1 MVSRQ
6 RFLARRSSKGRQLA
20 ETTNPAMDGQHDPQA
35 EIGRRDF
42 MLIATGA
49 FAAVGAAAA
58 VWPFID
64 QMNPDA
70 SSLALSFI
78 EVDISPIQRGQA
90 VTFMWRGKPVVVRY
104 RSEEEVAEA
113 RAVAPSDLPDPF
125 ARNDNLDPSADAAD
139 ENRAIPGMEDWLVM
153 VKVCTHFG
161 CIPLGEAGEFG
172 GWFCPC
178 HGSVYDTSGRIRSG
192 PAPTNMPVPPFA
204 FITDTIIRIG

>member
-1 MVSRQ
+1 M
-6 RFLARRSSKGRQLA
+6 AD
-20 ETTNPAMDGQHDPQA
+20 TTNPSVAGPRDPEA
-35 EIGRRDF
+35 GVDRRDF
-42 MLIATGA
+42 LLIATGA
-49 FAAVGAAAA
+49 FAAVGVAGA

-78 EVDISPIQRGQA
+78 EVDISPIDRGQA

-104 RSEEEVAEA
+104 RSEEEVAGA
-113 RAVAPSDLPDPF
+113 RDVSVSDLPDPF
-125 ARNDNLDPSADAAD
+125 ARNDNLDPNADAAD

-161 CIPLGEAGEFG
+161 CIPLDEQGEFG

-192 PAPTNMPVPPFA
+192 PAPTNMPVPPFE
-204 FITDTIIRIG
+204 FITDTLLRIG